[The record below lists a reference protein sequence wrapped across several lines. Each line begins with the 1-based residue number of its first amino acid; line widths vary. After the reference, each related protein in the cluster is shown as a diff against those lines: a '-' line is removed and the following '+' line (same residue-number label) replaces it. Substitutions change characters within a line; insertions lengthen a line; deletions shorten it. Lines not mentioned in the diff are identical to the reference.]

1 LNNHTLSSYDRQLRQ
16 LTESILQ
23 MGHLV
28 RDMLSDALKAMVE
41 RDLTAVEHAVATDK
55 QINALDQ
62 TVEQQATVVL
72 ALQNPMA
79 VDLRFVTSAL
89 RIAGELERA
98 GDLAKN
104 IAKRAVKMEKYAI
117 PEKVVQ
123 ALRQIAERV
132 ISMLE
137 DALSAVESRNPEKAV
152 RVWSQDDAVD
162 DLYHDILD
170 AMQAEMTK
178 DPQNILACT
187 HVVFAAKNF
196 ERIADYATSLA
207 KTVYYVTSGE
217 PPNKEALRAAFAAM
231 QNGGSNA
238 TN

>member
-1 LNNHTLSSYDRQLRQ
+1 
-16 LTESILQ
+16 
-23 MGHLV
+23 
-28 RDMLSDALKAMVE
+28 
-41 RDLTAVEHAVATDK
+41 
-55 QINALDQ
+55 
-62 TVEQQATVVL
+62 VVL

-98 GDLAKN
+98 GDLTKN
-104 IAKRAVKMEKYAI
+104 IAKRSLKMEKYRI
-117 PEKVVQ
+117 PEKVVT
-123 ALRQIAERV
+123 ALRQIAGLV
-132 ISMLE
+132 TGMLG
-137 DALSAVESRNPEKAV
+137 DALSAIEARNPEIAV

-162 DLYHDILD
+162 DLYHEILD
-170 AMQAEMTK
+170 TMQAEMTK
-178 DPQNILACT
+178 DPKDILSCT

-231 QNGGSNA
+231 QSDHNNA
-238 TN
+238 AN